1 MNIRKNIIILLV
13 GLMPLSSAFAFVGF
27 GLHLGQNQL
36 AISNFSKSMTTTSFT
51 RGGFD
56 NTFAVGGYF
65 YIDAIPF
72 IDLDV
77 EFQASGKNYKLAF
90 SESVSGQGIDSDFGW
105 ASATTYLTA
114 RKKLIGLGIP
124 LLANAKLHYGV
135 GYNKHVITPMADL
148 DMVEG
153 LLTSASGSLEE
164 SLTKYLE
171 DNTKDVSGFHLQAG
185 LKAKLLMGEVDLI
198 YRYVMAKDL
207 VPDSKGFSSL
217 NLRLGLAF

>member
-77 EFQASGKNYKLAF
+77 EFQASGKIINWHSVNRFQGKALIVILA
-90 SESVSGQGIDSDFGW
+90 GQ
-105 ASATTYLTA
+105 
-114 RKKLIGLGIP
+114 
-124 LLANAKLHYGV
+124 V
-135 GYNKHVITPMADL
+135 
-148 DMVEG
+148 
-153 LLTSASGSLEE
+153 
-164 SLTKYLE
+164 
-171 DNTKDVSGFHLQAG
+171 
-185 LKAKLLMGEVDLI
+185 
-198 YRYVMAKDL
+198 
-207 VPDSKGFSSL
+207 
-217 NLRLGLAF
+217 LRLT

>member
-27 GLHLGQNQL
+27 GLHFGQNQL
-36 AISNFSKSMTTTSFT
+36 AISDFSKSWGDGTFK

-77 EFQASGKNYKLAF
+77 EFQVSAKDYKLALVTG
-90 SESVSGQGIDSDFGW
+90 SLALIDSDFGW

-124 LLANAKLHYGV
+124 LLAKAKLHYGV

-153 LLTSASGSLEE
+153 LLTSASGSLEK

>member
-1 MNIRKNIIILLV
+1 
-13 GLMPLSSAFAFVGF
+13 
-27 GLHLGQNQL
+27 
-36 AISNFSKSMTTTSFT
+36 
-51 RGGFD
+51 
-56 NTFAVGGYF
+56 
-65 YIDAIPF
+65 
-72 IDLDV
+72 
-77 EFQASGKNYKLAF
+77 
-90 SESVSGQGIDSDFGW
+90 
-105 ASATTYLTA
+105 
-114 RKKLIGLGIP
+114 
-124 LLANAKLHYGV
+124 
-135 GYNKHVITPMADL
+135 MADL